1 MALIIPS
8 LIAPLTIHCMCRN
21 GNLYNF
27 RIMMATTANYVLTYI
42 YIYMCVYVYI
52 LIKLKKTINEF

>member
-27 RIMMATTANYVLTYI
+27 RIMMATAANYVLTYI
-42 YIYMCVYVYI
+42 YIYVCVCV